1 MKNFHKNPNFY
12 YVVIPAV
19 FAVWAMFTWVISL
32 PAAGEKWKKQK
43 REFESSQGLVTQ
55 ILEVAPEKLDFEK
68 EKEKAKEFDY
78 VNVVDEFAKQWKV
91 SASNYSLNV
100 GKETRRAGKQ
110 TVKTATLSIKPVD
123 IGKFINFL
131 SSILSQWHKLQ
142 CDEITLTKQKTG
154 KNVWKADV
162 KLVYYF

>member
-12 YVVIPAV
+12 YVSIPVI
-19 FAVWAMFTWVISL
+19 FALWAMFTWVISL
-32 PAAGEKWKKQK
+32 PAADEKWKKQK
-43 REFESSQGLVTQ
+43 KEFKDSQDYITQ

-68 EKEKAKEFDY
+68 AEEKAKEFDY
-78 VNVVDEFAKQWKV
+78 VNVVDEFAEKWRIP
-91 SASNYSLNV
+91 ASYYSLNV
-100 GKETRRAGKQ
+100 GKESKRAGKQ

-131 SSILSQWHKLQ
+131 SSVLSQWHKLQ

-154 KNVWKADV
+154 KNVWKADI
-162 KLVYYF
+162 KLKYYF

>member
-1 MKNFHKNPNFY
+1 MKKFYKNTNFY
-12 YVVIPAV
+12 YIMAPAIV
-19 FAVWAMFTWVISL
+19 SLWAMFTWVISL
-32 PAAGEKWKKQK
+32 PAAGGKWEKQK
-43 REFESSQGLVTQ
+43 REFESAQEFVIQ
-55 ILEVAPEKLDFEK
+55 ILEVAPEKLDYEK
-68 EKEKAKEFDY
+68 QEEKAKEFDY
-78 VNVVDEFAKQWKV
+78 VSVVDEFAKQWKV

-100 GKETRRAGKQ
+100 GKETKRAGKQ
-110 TVKTATLSIKPVD
+110 TVKSATLSIKPVD

-131 SSILSQWHKLQ
+131 SSVLSQWHKLQ

>member
-12 YVVIPAV
+12 YVSIPVICAL
-19 FAVWAMFTWVISL
+19 WAMFTCVVSL
-32 PAAGEKWKKQK
+32 PAADEKWKKQK
-43 REFESSQGLVTQ
+43 KEYESSQEFVTW
-55 ILEVAPEKLDFEK
+55 ILEVAPEKLDYEK

-78 VNVVDEFAKQWKV
+78 PNVVDEFARKWGIRDTE
-91 SASNYSLNV
+91 YSLKV
-100 GKETRRAGKQ
+100 GKEAKRAGKQ

-131 SSILSQWHKLQ
+131 SSVLSQWHKLQ

-154 KNVWKADV
+154 KNVWKADI
-162 KLVYYF
+162 KLKYYF